1 MKQFNCR
8 ANLILDV
15 SKTYGYAREPV
26 LARMGDGSLICT
38 FLSGGHTDPENNK
51 SPGVTPSYADGL
63 KCWAPLVAC
72 NHGKRAAY
80 TRQILQAQKNR

>member
-38 FLSGGHTDPENNK
+38 FLSGGHTEPENQNITL
-51 SPGVTPSYADGL
+51 VTRSYDDGL
-63 KCWAPLVAC
+63 TWSDRRFSSII
-72 NHGKRAAY
+72 GKGLPIR
-80 TRQILQAQKNR
+80 RKFLQAQKNR

>member
-38 FLSGGHTDPENNK
+38 FLSGGHTEPE
-51 SPGVTPSYADGL
+51 
-63 KCWAPLVAC
+63 
-72 NHGKRAAY
+72 
-80 TRQILQAQKNR
+80 TRTSHW